1 MPAAPSSLTDP
12 VIGQLLP
19 AAQALGS
26 DLMRLLPVLASVPDP
41 RARRGVRH
49 KLAVILDLAV
59 CAVLA
64 GADPHDSP
72 ACPLSFGTIGCELRS
87 SHTPA
92 PFDEGRRPGSV
103 PRTGGSHV
111 RVVRRVDHVPV
122 YVSDPHILFNVL
134 TERLGLPAGM
144 PVTRLPGFQSG
155 VVVLGNV
162 GLEVIRPAPGR
173 RVGVPQDQGSFG
185 IALEPEPLDAA
196 IAELDRRSIA
206 HLPPFPYPTP
216 LPSGG
221 LFAFDPKSVPPWTT
235 AFIGGLLGDRVVARS
250 ASRMPPAVA
259 RWTTRILVRFWG
271 NWVAD
276 RIAQR
281 MTTPQ
286 VFLVE
291 FHPQIRAAVD
301 PGRMR
306 GLLHD
311 AGGGRIGLTGVRELV
326 IGVPGI
332 EREIERWQAL
342 LDPAPALGAGHWQL
356 PSGPAIRLESSF
368 GLSGRLICEV
378 KDIDAAAAFL
388 RGQELPGNSTDD
400 ELHIAPAALV
410 GLDLRLV
417 PA

>member
-173 RVGVPQDQGSFG
+173 RVGVPLDQGSFG
-185 IALEPEPLDAA
+185 IALEPEPLEAA
-196 IAELDRRSIA
+196 VAELDRRSIP
-206 HLPPFPYPTP
+206 HLPPFPTRRRHRRADCSPSIRSPSRPGLRP
-216 LPSGG
+216 LSAGSWATASRG
-221 LFAFDPKSVPPWTT
+221 VPRGCPRLSR
-235 AFIGGLLGDRVVARS
+235 GGLLGCWS
-250 ASRMPPAVA
+250 GSGGIWWPTGSSSRRP
-259 RWTTRILVRFWG
+259 
-271 NWVAD
+271 
-276 RIAQR
+276 
-281 MTTPQ
+281 
-286 VFLVE
+286 
-291 FHPQIRAAVD
+291 
-301 PGRMR
+301 
-306 GLLHD
+306 
-311 AGGGRIGLTGVRELV
+311 
-326 IGVPGI
+326 
-332 EREIERWQAL
+332 
-342 LDPAPALGAGHWQL
+342 
-356 PSGPAIRLESSF
+356 
-368 GLSGRLICEV
+368 
-378 KDIDAAAAFL
+378 
-388 RGQELPGNSTDD
+388 
-400 ELHIAPAALV
+400 
-410 GLDLRLV
+410 
-417 PA
+417 

>member
-1 MPAAPSSLTDP
+1 M
-12 VIGQLLP
+12 
-19 AAQALGS
+19 
-26 DLMRLLPVLASVPDP
+26 
-41 RARRGVRH
+41 
-49 KLAVILDLAV
+49 
-59 CAVLA
+59 
-64 GADPHDSP
+64 
-72 ACPLSFGTIGCELRS
+72 
-87 SHTPA
+87 
-92 PFDEGRRPGSV
+92 
-103 PRTGGSHV
+103 
-111 RVVRRVDHVPV
+111 
-122 YVSDPHILFNVL
+122 NVL
-134 TERLGLPAGM
+134 TERLGLPAGI
-144 PVTRLPGFQSG
+144 PVTRLPGWQSG
-155 VVVLGNV
+155 AVVLGSV

-173 RVGVPQDQGSFG
+173 RVGVPLDQGIFG
-185 IALEPEPLDAA
+185 IALEPEPLEAA
-196 IAELDRRSIA
+196 IAELGRRSIL
-206 HLPPFPYPTP
+206 HLPPFPCPTP
-216 LPSGG
+216 PPSGG
-221 LFAFDPKSVPPWTT
+221 PFAIDPKSVPPWTT

-301 PGRMR
+301 PERAQR
-306 GLLHD
+306 LLHD

-326 IGVPGI
+326 IGVPDI

-378 KDIDAAAAFL
+378 KDIEVAAAFL
-388 RGQELPGNSTDD
+388 REQELLGNSTDD
-400 ELHIAPAALV
+400 ELQIAPAALA

-417 PA
+417 PAG

>member
-1 MPAAPSSLTDP
+1 M
-12 VIGQLLP
+12 
-19 AAQALGS
+19 
-26 DLMRLLPVLASVPDP
+26 
-41 RARRGVRH
+41 
-49 KLAVILDLAV
+49 
-59 CAVLA
+59 
-64 GADPHDSP
+64 
-72 ACPLSFGTIGCELRS
+72 
-87 SHTPA
+87 
-92 PFDEGRRPGSV
+92 
-103 PRTGGSHV
+103 
-111 RVVRRVDHVPV
+111 RVVRRVDHVLV

-173 RVGVPQDQGSFG
+173 RVGVPLDQGTFG
-185 IALEPEPLDAA
+185 IALEPEPLKAA
-196 IAELDRRSIA
+196 LAELDRRSIP

-216 LPSGG
+216 PPSGG
-221 LFAFDPKSVPPWTT
+221 LFAFDPKSVPPWTM
-235 AFIGGLLGDRVVARS
+235 AVIGGLLGDRVVARS

-259 RWTTRILVRFWG
+259 GWTTRILIRFWG

-276 RIAQR
+276 RVSQR
-281 MTTPQ
+281 MTLTPQ
-286 VFLVE
+286 VFVVE

-301 PGRMR
+301 PDRMR

-311 AGGGRIGLTGVRELV
+311 AGGGRTGLTGVRELV
-326 IGVPGI
+326 IGVPDI

-342 LDPAPALGAGHWQL
+342 LEPAPALGVGHWQL
-356 PSGPAIRLESSF
+356 PSGPAIRLESSS

-388 RGQELPGNSTDD
+388 REQELLGNSTGD
-400 ELHIAPAALV
+400 ELQIAPAALA